1 MHIVILADPIDNQ
14 RAGVYVYAKNLIEQ
28 LLKIDKKNKYSFIHE
43 RKNTFFNKTNNYIIP
58 KKFRLGYGTYRKFFL
73 IPKLIKKLKPDIV
86 FEPCHIGPFRTPS
99 SAKRVVMIH
108 DLSPILFP
116 EFHVKRSVVI
126 HKLLLKTALRSSDLI
141 LTASNQTKHDIQ
153 KYSHTKAKIVVI
165 PLGIFQPKNNFHTQ
179 KSGTKLKKF
188 PYFLYLGTI
197 EPRKNLA
204 TLIKVFEDLK
214 KHNKV
219 PHKLILAG
227 EVGWHSKKI
236 LKKIGKNK
244 DIILT
249 GYLSEKEKTNYYKNA
264 DIFIYPSLYEGFGL
278 PPLEAMSYGIPVIC
292 GSGGSLKEIFKNHAL
307 LFAPNDKE
315 TLKKHILTLLKNK
328 KLKKKIIAAGKNYS
342 KNFTWQKTAKK
353 TLSEFLKLGW

>member
-14 RAGVYVYAKNLIEQ
+14 RAGVYVYTKNLIEQ
-28 LLKIDKKNKYSFIHE
+28 LLKFDKKNKYSFIHE
-43 RKNTFFNKTNNYIIP
+43 RKNVFFNKTNNYIIP
-58 KKFRLGYGTYRKFFL
+58 KKNRPGYGTYRKFFL

-86 FEPCHIGPFRTPS
+86 FEPCHIGPFHTPP

-116 EFHVKRSVVI
+116 EFHIKRSTII
-126 HKLLLKTALRSSDLI
+126 HKLLLKRALRSSDLI
-141 LTASNQTKHDIQ
+141 LTASEKTKQDIQ
-153 KYSHTKAKIVVI
+153 KYCKTKAKIAVI
-165 PLGIFQPKNNFHTQ
+165 PLGIFQPKNNLHTQ
-179 KSGTKLKKF
+179 KSTTKFKKF

-204 TLIKVFEDLK
+204 TLIDIFEDLK
-214 KHNKV
+214 KAHKI
-219 PHKLILAG
+219 PHKLIIAG
-227 EVGWHSKKI
+227 EIGWHSKKI
-236 LKKIGKNK
+236 LKKIRKNK

-249 GYLSEKEKTNYYKNA
+249 GHISEKQKSDYYKNA
-264 DIFIYPSLYEGFGL
+264 DIFIYPSIYEGFGL
-278 PPLEAMSYGIPVIC
+278 PPLEAISYGTPVIC
-292 GSGGSLKEIFKNHAL
+292 SDGGSLKEIFKNHAL

-328 KLKKKIIAAGKNYS
+328 RLRKKLIIAGKNYS

-353 TLSEFLKLGW
+353 TLSEFLKLG

>member
-14 RAGVYVYAKNLIEQ
+14 RAGVYVYTKNLIEQ

-43 RKNTFFNKTNNYIIP
+43 RKNAFFKKTNHYIIP
-58 KKFRLGYGTYRKFFL
+58 KKNLLGYGTYRKFFL

-86 FEPCHIGPFRTPS
+86 FEPCHIGPFRTPL

-116 EFHVKRSVVI
+116 KFHIKRSTII
-126 HKLLLKTALRSSDLI
+126 HKLFLKRALRSSDLI
-141 LTASNQTKHDIQ
+141 LTASEKTKQDIK
-153 KYSHTKAKIVVI
+153 KYVQTKAKIKVI
-165 PLGIFQPKNNFHTQ
+165 PLGISQPKEEIFKIRQTTT
-179 KSGTKLKKF
+179 KSQN

-204 TLIKVFEDLK
+204 TLINAFQDLK
-214 KHNKV
+214 KNHKI

-227 EVGWHSKKI
+227 EIGWHPEKI
-236 LKKIGKNK
+236 LKKIRKNK

-249 GYLSEKEKTNYYKNA
+249 GYLSEKEKADYYKNA

-278 PPLEAMSYGIPVIC
+278 PPLEAMSYGTPVIC
-292 GSGGSLKEIFKNHAL
+292 SNGGSLKEIFKNHAL
-307 LFAPNDKE
+307 LFNPKDKK
-315 TLKKHILTLLKNK
+315 TLKKHILTLLRNKNLRK
-328 KLKKKIIAAGKNYS
+328 KLITTGKNYS
-342 KNFTWQKTAKK
+342 KDFTWQKTAKN
-353 TLSEFLKLGW
+353 TLSEFLKLG